1 MKRQGR
7 TASGSE
13 RAAPGRTPPRGLA
26 ARPLAL
32 AVLLTLSLNVSAQT
46 SWKKQPT
53 GTFAWLHSVFFVDES
68 RGWAVGGKGALLAT
82 TDGGEHWETRR
93 RPSEDTLHEI
103 IFTDA
108 GTGWI
113 VCERSI
119 FAPMA
124 KEESVSYLL
133 KTSDGGESWTR
144 VDVTRGEDVDIK
156 LAGLRFADAEHGWVY
171 GEQGVLYATSDGGR
185 TWSRQRVPTRHLL
198 LGSSFADA
206 QHGWLSGGGLT
217 LLRTEDGGEN
227 WRAGTLYIPIS
238 DPQNVSAPP
247 NPSRAT
253 VNSSGAEGS
262 EAQPR
267 AAALPA
273 SLRLN
278 AVFFAGSETGW
289 AVGANGL
296 IYFTANGGR
305 SWQPQESGVKSD
317 LYDVKFAD
325 ALEGWA
331 VGGEGTILHTK
342 DGGRV
347 WTRERRT
354 TDHALESLFFVGRRR
369 AWAVGFGGTVVTFKG

>member
-1 MKRQGR
+1 LL
-7 TASGSE
+7 S
-13 RAAPGRTPPRGLA
+13 GLA
-26 ARPLAL
+26 TRSLTL
-32 AVLLTLSLNVSAQT
+32 AVLFAFSLNVSAQT
-46 SWKKQPT
+46 LWKKQKT
-53 GTFAWLHSVFFVDES
+53 GTFAWLHSVFFLDES

-82 TDGGEHWETRR
+82 ADGGETWELRR
-93 RPSEDTLHEI
+93 RPTEDTLHEI
-103 IFTDA
+103 VFTDA
-108 GTGWI
+108 TTGWI
-113 VCERSI
+113 VCERNI

-144 VDVTRGEDVDIK
+144 VDVTRGEYVDIK
-156 LAGLRFADAEHGWVY
+156 LAGLSFADAEHGWVY

-185 TWSRQRVPTRHLL
+185 TWARQRVPTRHLL
-198 LGSSFADA
+198 LGGAFADA

-238 DPQNVSAPP
+238 DPQKIAAP
-247 NPSRAT
+247 RAT
-253 VNSSGAEGS
+253 GAILEPV
-262 EAQPR
+262 PR

-278 AVFFAGSETGW
+278 AITFSGSEAGW
-289 AVGANGL
+289 AVGANGA
-296 IYFTANGGR
+296 IFYTSNGGR

-317 LYDVKFAD
+317 LYDVKFLD

-342 DGGRV
+342 NGGRG
-347 WTRERRT
+347 WTRERRST
-354 TDHALESLFFVGRRR
+354 EHTLESLFFVGRKR
-369 AWAVGFGGTVVTFKG
+369 AWAVGFGGTVLTFKG

>member
-1 MKRQGR
+1 MRRRDSTAGVGGR
-7 TASGSE
+7 VRVT
-13 RAAPGRTPPRGLA
+13 RRGLSA
-26 ARPLAL
+26 YLATRPLTL
-32 AVLLTLSLNVSAQT
+32 AVLFVFCLDASAQT
-46 SWKKQPT
+46 SWKKQQT

-82 TDGGEHWETRR
+82 TDGGEHWELRR
-93 RPSEDTLHEI
+93 RPVEDTLHEI
-103 IFTDA
+103 VFTDA

-156 LAGLRFADAEHGWVY
+156 LAGLRFADAGHGWVY

-198 LGSSFADA
+198 LGGAFADA

-247 NPSRAT
+247 RSNAS
-253 VNSSGAEGS
+253 SSGA
-262 EAQPR
+262 APR

-289 AVGANGL
+289 AVGANGI
-296 IYFTANGGR
+296 IYSTANGGR

-347 WTRERRT
+347 WTRERRV
-354 TDHALESLFFVGRRR
+354 TDHTLESLFFVGRGR

>member
-1 MKRQGR
+1 MMKAFVSQISNPSARGAFAR
-7 TASGSE
+7 
-13 RAAPGRTPPRGLA
+13 RAPL
-26 ARPLAL
+26 LAL
-32 AVLLTLSLNVSAQT
+32 LLLIAHGSNLTAHCSTLTAN
-46 SWKKQPT
+46 SWQKQQT

-82 TDGGEHWETRR
+82 RDGGEHWEQRR
-93 RPSEDTLHEI
+93 RPVEDALHEI
-103 IFTDA
+103 VFTDES
-108 GTGWI
+108 TGWI

-133 KTSDGGESWTR
+133 KTSDGGENWTR

-171 GEQGVLYATSDGGR
+171 GEQGVLYATSDSGR
-185 TWSRQRVPTRHLL
+185 TWLRQRVPTRHLL
-198 LGSSFADA
+198 LGGAFADA

-227 WRAGTLYIPIS
+227 WRAGTLYIPLG
-238 DPQNVSAPP
+238 DPQTAASAPRT
-247 NPSRAT
+247 NAKS
-253 VNSSGAEGS
+253 S
-262 EAQPR
+262 EATTTP

-278 AVFFAGSETGW
+278 AVFFAGSEAGW

-305 SWQPQESGVKSD
+305 AWQPQESGVKSD
-317 LYDVKFAD
+317 LYDVKFLD
-325 ALEGWA
+325 TLEGWA

-347 WTRERRT
+347 WTKERRT
-354 TDHALESLFFVGRRR
+354 TDHTLESLFFVGRKR
-369 AWAVGFGGTVVTFKG
+369 AWAVGFGGTVLTLKS

>member
-1 MKRQGR
+1 MKRENG
-7 TASGSE
+7 TASVGE
-13 RAAPGRTPPRGLA
+13 RARAATRGPRVVTRT
-26 ARPLAL
+26 RPLTL
-32 AVLLTLSLNVSAQT
+32 AVLFVFCVNVSAQT

-82 TDGGEHWETRR
+82 SDGGEHWELRR

-108 GTGWI
+108 VTGWI

-133 KTSDGGESWTR
+133 KTTDGGESWTR

-156 LAGLRFADAEHGWVY
+156 LAGLSFADAEHGWVY

-185 TWSRQRVPTRHLL
+185 TWARQRVPTRHLL
-198 LGSSFADA
+198 LGGSFADA

-238 DPQNVSAPP
+238 DAQKVSAPP
-247 NPSRAT
+247 RVNA
-253 VNSSGAEGS
+253 NSSDAL
-262 EAQPR
+262 PR

-289 AVGANGL
+289 AVGANGI

-305 SWQPQESGVKSD
+305 AWQPQESGVKSD
-317 LYDVKFAD
+317 LYDVKFLD

-342 DGGRV
+342 DGGRT

-354 TDHALESLFFVGRRR
+354 TDHTLESLFLFGRKR
-369 AWAVGFGGTVVTFKG
+369 AWAVGFGGTVVTLKG

>member
-1 MKRQGR
+1 L
-7 TASGSE
+7 
-13 RAAPGRTPPRGLA
+13 PPGLA
-26 ARPLAL
+26 TRALTL
-32 AVLLTLSLNVSAQT
+32 AVLFVFCINVSAQS
-46 SWKKQPT
+46 SWRKQQT

-82 TDGGEHWETRR
+82 SDGGEHWEQRR
-93 RPSEDTLHEI
+93 RPVEDTLHEI
-103 IFTDA
+103 VFTDA
-108 GTGWI
+108 STGWI

-133 KTSDGGESWTR
+133 KTADGGESWTR

-185 TWSRQRVPTRHLL
+185 TWVRQRVPTRHLL
-198 LGSSFADA
+198 LGGAFADA

-227 WRAGTLYIPIS
+227 WRAGTLYIPLS
-238 DPQNVSAPP
+238 DPQRVSAPP
-247 NPSRAT
+247 RAA
-253 VNSSGAEGS
+253 VKSS
-262 EAQPR
+262 EAAPHA

-278 AVFFAGSETGW
+278 AVFFAGSEAGW
-289 AVGANGL
+289 AVGANGV
-296 IYFTANGGR
+296 IYFTADGGR

-317 LYDVKFAD
+317 LYDVKFLD
-325 ALEGWA
+325 TLEGWA

-347 WTRERRT
+347 WTQERRA
-354 TDHALESLFFVGRRR
+354 TDHTLESLFFVGRGR
-369 AWAVGFGGTVVTFKG
+369 AWAVGFGGTVLTFKS